1 MVTRR
6 DLLVLLPAL
15 GLASTARAQSK
26 PPAQPR
32 VAGKIALA
40 EGLARVEGKDQRMR
54 QPAVGENVLEGDTIT
69 TLSSSEVHLNMTDG
83 ASFIVRER
91 TRVRITEYIADGGD
105 KDRSLMDLAEG
116 ALRAITGWI
125 GAYNRSNYRVRTPL
139 VTIGVRGTDHEP
151 THLLENDPRGQP
163 GSYDKVNEGRA
174 FMESKS
180 GTVEV
185 PANSAAFQAL
195 SAGSI
200 PQLLATIPSF
210 FKPGSYEAE
219 FVRQALKLKDAIP
232 QMRLDRIDT
241 LRNQGLLPKEAEK
254 ALNQVKPLED
264 LGKDLLR
271 RLR

>member
-1 MVTRR
+1 VITRR
-6 DLLVLLPAL
+6 NLLILLPAL
-15 GLASTARAQSK
+15 GLAATARAQSK

-151 THLLENDPRGQP
+151 THLLAGDARGQP
-163 GSYDKVNEGRA
+163 GSYDKVNEGTA
-174 FMESKS
+174 FMESKQ

-200 PQLLATIPSF
+200 PQLLATIPAF
-210 FKPGSYEAE
+210 FKPGSYESE
-219 FVRQALKLKDAIP
+219 FLRKALVLKNAIP

-241 LRNQGLLPKEAEK
+241 LRKQGLLPKEAEK
-254 ALNQVKPLED
+254 ALDQVKPLED
-264 LGKDLLR
+264 LGKELLR